1 MVENVSVIVVR
12 SSLAGFGKSPLLES
26 RDTEVSELA
35 VVVVRGAAYVRSQ

>member
-1 MVENVSVIVVR
+1 MENVLVTVVR

-35 VVVVRGAAYVRSQ
+35 VVMVRGAADVRSQ